1 MQHKNEELKERI
13 EYFKEKLL
21 GDDDTDKQRE
31 DLEKSNQKLENE
43 TSLFISQNKMMSSRI
58 KTIQE

>member
-21 GDDDTDKQRE
+21 GDEDTDKQRE